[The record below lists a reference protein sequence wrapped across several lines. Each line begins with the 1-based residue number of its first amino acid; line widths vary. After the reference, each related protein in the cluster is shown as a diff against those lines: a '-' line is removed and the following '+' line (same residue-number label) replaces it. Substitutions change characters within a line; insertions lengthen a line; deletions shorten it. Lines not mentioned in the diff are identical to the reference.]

1 MNAFELSE
9 RQKLKVATMALERI
23 KDAPLLENEKEKTI
37 SDALHLINWGTY
49 DPTSHLGDWGK
60 VALKV
65 VTGL

>member
-23 KDAPLLENEKEKTI
+23 KDAPLLEDEKEKTI
-37 SDALHLINWGTY
+37 SDALQLINWGTY
-49 DPTSHLGDWGK
+49 GLAGHLGEWGK

-65 VTGL
+65 VIGL